1 MVALEAQGDRKK
13 VEEIKYKSLLVRKL
27 AELGYKKLYSDYLN
41 NINYYIKNY
50 ENVKQVV
57 CIDCNYEVLIHNYY
71 VEFNRNITSQKDLDN
86 IQIAFNRIQSDMKML
101 YGAQYE

>member
-1 MVALEAQGDRKK
+1 MVVLEVQGDRKK
-13 VEEIKYKSLLVRKL
+13 VEEIKSSNLVKKL
-27 AELGYKKLYSDYLN
+27 KELGYKKLYSDYLN
-41 NINYYIKNY
+41 NANYYIKNY

-71 VEFNRNITSQKDLDN
+71 IEFNRNITSQKDLDN

>member
-1 MVALEAQGDRKK
+1 MVVLEVQGDRKK
-13 VEEIKYKSLLVRKL
+13 VEEIKSSNLVKKL
-27 AELGYKKLYSDYLN
+27 KELGYKKLYSDYLN
-41 NINYYIKNY
+41 NANYYIKNY